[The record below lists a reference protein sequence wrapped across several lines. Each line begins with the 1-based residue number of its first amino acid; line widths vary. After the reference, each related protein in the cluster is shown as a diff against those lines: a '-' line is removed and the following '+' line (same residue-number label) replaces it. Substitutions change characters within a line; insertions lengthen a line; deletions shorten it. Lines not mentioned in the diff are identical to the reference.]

1 MDKKIFQEHT
11 DEQRL
16 QMLKDNASSLLEDY
30 GYEKP
35 LTDQQVKDLMKD
47 LKNKIANCVSE
58 LRKEKLNKSREM
70 KAYTERI
77 KDLEKT
83 LDTSSEELEK
93 RTTYACELCYEII
106 DYDEKMVGI
115 YNKDGILVDERT
127 ATLKELGTT
136 RNMFA
141 EQKKTGTNN

>member
-1 MDKKIFQEHT
+1 MEQKIFQEYS

-16 QMLKDNASSLLEDY
+16 QLLKDNASSLLEDY

-35 LTDQQVKDLMKD
+35 LTDQQVKG

-77 KDLEKT
+77 KGIEKT
-83 LDTSSEELEK
+83 LDASSEELEK
-93 RTTYACELCYEII
+93 RTTFACELCYEII
-106 DYDEKMVGI
+106 DYDEKRVGI

-141 EQKKTGTNN
+141 EQKKTGTNS